1 MFTTSTIKHLRFP
14 FSFFLMPVYWFAL
27 SAAPS
32 LDITNLV
39 LSFICL
45 HFFIY
50 PASNGFNS
58 YYDKDEGSIGGLENP
73 PPVTPELLF
82 ASLFVDLA
90 GIVAALF
97 ISWQFALAIFVYGL
111 ASKAYSYDKIRL
123 KKYPIISLLVVG
135 FFQGGFIFIIVYQA
149 VSKQSWDI
157 VLQFP
162 ILLPAFLNS
171 LMLIGSYPMT
181 QIYQHEEDAKRGD
194 LTMSRMLGIRG
205 TFVYT
210 ALVFSLAIGGLSYYF
225 WQFGGGMTQLFM
237 FHIALLPVLLFF
249 IRWLMKVFYNPA
261 KADFKHT
268 MRLNFLSALCLNA
281 CFIYFCVQKH
291 LL

>member
-1 MFTTSTIKHLRFP
+1 
-14 FSFFLMPVYWFAL
+14 MPVYWFAV
-27 SAAPS
+27 SATNYI
-32 LDITNLV
+32 DITNLV

-45 HFFIY
+45 HLCIY

-58 YYDKDEGSIGGLENP
+58 YYDKDEKSIGGLETP
-73 PPVTPELLF
+73 PPITPDLLF
-82 ASLFVDLA
+82 ASLFLDIV
-90 GIVAALF
+90 GIMLALF
-97 ISWQFALAIFVYGL
+97 ISWQFALAVLVYGL

-123 KKYPIISLLVVG
+123 KKYPILSLLVVG

-149 VSKQSWDI
+149 VSTETWDK

-162 ILLPAFLNS
+162 IVLPAILNS

-194 LTMSRMLGIRG
+194 FTMSRMLGIRG
-205 TFVYT
+205 TFLYT
-210 ALVFSLAIGGLSYYF
+210 GFVFGIAIAGLSYYF
-225 WQFGGGMTQLFM
+225 WVVCNDLPHLFM
-237 FHIALLPVLLFF
+237 FHVLLQPVLLFF
-249 IRWLMKVFYNPA
+249 IRWALKCFHNPE

-281 CFIYFCVQKH
+281 CFIYFCVEKY

>member
-1 MFTTSTIKHLRFP
+1 MFSNSTLKHLRLP

-27 SAAPS
+27 SIAPS
-32 LDITNLV
+32 VDITALV
-39 LSFICL
+39 LSFISL
-45 HFFIY
+45 HFFVY

-58 YYDKDEGSIGGLENP
+58 YYDKDEKSIGGLENP
-73 PPVTPELLF
+73 PPVTPDLLF
-82 ASLFVDLA
+82 MSLFMDMA
-90 GIVAALF
+90 GIIIALLV
-97 ISWQFALAIFVYGL
+97 SWQFALAIFVYGL

-135 FFQGGFIFIIVYQA
+135 FFQGGFIFVIVYQA
-149 VSKQSWDI
+149 VSKETWENS
-157 VLQFP
+157 LQFP
-162 ILLPAFLNS
+162 ILFPAFLNT

-205 TFVYT
+205 TFIYT
-210 ALVFSLAIGGLSYYF
+210 SIVFGFAIGGLSYYF
-225 WQFGGGMTQLFM
+225 WQFGDGGWHFIVFQVM
-237 FHIALLPVLLFF
+237 LLPVLLFF
-249 IRWLMKVFYNPA
+249 LRWLLKCFYNPE

-281 CFIYFCVQKH
+281 CFILFFVMKH
-291 LL
+291 LK